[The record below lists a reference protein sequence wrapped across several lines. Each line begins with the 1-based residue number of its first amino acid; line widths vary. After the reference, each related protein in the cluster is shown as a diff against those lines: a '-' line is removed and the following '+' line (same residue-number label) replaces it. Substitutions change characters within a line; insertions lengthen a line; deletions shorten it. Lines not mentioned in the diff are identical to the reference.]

1 MRINF
6 VIILALITFPT
17 IAFSQK
23 RRDVDYDSSRYYQ
36 KQILKAYKQAIDSLE
51 KTELFMNYLQFQKRN
66 NNYEGQTFFFNVLHS
81 NYNQFNN
88 SIALSGFDKLKPIS
102 YGFGFG
108 YDSKFKHVISDFAIS
123 VVFPNTSKK
132 GDETISSSLF
142 NILFD
147 MGYDV
152 LNSNNVSVYPY
163 AGLSARFSALS
174 YTNKGTV
181 NPSYNNISDLLL
193 KSENVNTASIRLGY
207 QLGVGLDVAVSHKKD
222 GNRSLLLFVKAG
234 INQPFAKDRFKI
246 QNITYNPQINKGD
259 WMLSVGIKFV
269 SRKIIFN

>member
-6 VIILALITFPT
+6 VIILALIIFPG

-23 RRDVDYDSSRYYQ
+23 HKDVDYDSARFYQ

-88 SIALSGFDKLKPIS
+88 SIILSGFDKLKPIS

-108 YDSKFKHVISDFAIS
+108 YNSKFKHVISDFALS
-123 VVFPNTSKK
+123 AAFQNTSKK
-132 GDETISSSLF
+132 GDETISSALF

-152 LNSNNVSVYPY
+152 LNSSNVSVYPY
-163 AGLSARFSALS
+163 AGLSARFSVLS
-174 YTNKGTV
+174 YANKGTV

-193 KSENVNTASIRLGY
+193 NSENVNTASIRLGY
-207 QLGVGLDVAVSHKKD
+207 QVGVGLDVAVSHKKD

-234 INQPFAKDRFKI
+234 VNQPFAKDKFKI

>member
-6 VIILALITFPT
+6 IIIIALITFPT

-36 KQILKAYKQAIDSLE
+36 KQMSKAYKQTMDSLE
-51 KTELFMNYLQFQKRN
+51 KTALFTNYLQFQKRN
-66 NNYEGQTFFFNVLHS
+66 NNYQGQTFFINVLHS

-108 YDSKFKHVISDFAIS
+108 YSGKFKHIISDFAILAA
-123 VVFPNTSKK
+123 FQNTSKR
-132 GDETISSSLF
+132 GDENISSSLF

-152 LNSNNVSVYPY
+152 VHSNNVSVYPY
-163 AGLSARFSALS
+163 AGLSARFSILS
-174 YTNKGTV
+174 YANKGTI
-181 NPSYNNISDLLL
+181 NPSYSNISDLLL
-193 KSENVNTASIRLGY
+193 NSENVNAVSIRLGY
-207 QLGVGLDVAVSHKKD
+207 QAGVGMDVAVAHKKD
-222 GNRSLLLFVKAG
+222 GKRSLLLFVKAG
-234 INQPFAKDRFKI
+234 VNQPFSKDKFKI
-246 QNITYNPQINKGD
+246 QNVTYNPEINKGD

-269 SRKIIFN
+269 NRKMILN